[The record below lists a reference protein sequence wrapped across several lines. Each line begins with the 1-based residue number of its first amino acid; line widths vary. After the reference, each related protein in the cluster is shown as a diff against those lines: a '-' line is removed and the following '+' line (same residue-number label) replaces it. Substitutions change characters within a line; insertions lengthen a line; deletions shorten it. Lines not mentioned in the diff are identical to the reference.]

1 MDKAPADKKKAE
13 LKVRELESRKL
24 DLQAQ
29 IVSLKA
35 EVFKVDRD
43 LHQAGASIERIN
55 QLMRW

>member
-1 MDKAPADKKKAE
+1 MANTPADAKNADTKI
-13 LKVRELESRKL
+13 RELETKKL

-43 LHQAGASIERIN
+43 LHQAGASNERIN

>member
-1 MDKAPADKKKAE
+1 MSNTPANAKNVDTKIH
-13 LKVRELESRKL
+13 ELESKKL

-43 LHQAGASIERIN
+43 LHLAGASPERIN